1 MDTII
6 HLLEGEEEISALLT
20 DIPNRNHGMYKVTF
34 ESGYENLFFTDVE
47 TGKWIEEDLG
57 FTQLAEQI
65 GEEVRK
71 FCPSLFHVPKIL
83 TWHKEYTNKKL
94 MLFGF
99 FNFAK
104 GSTKMYEI
112 YNGNKKYMYT
122 LLETENDE
130 WQILG
135 SNTEGLENI
144 DNYFLRNV
152 IQILPYYT
160 SV

>member
-1 MDTII
+1 MNTII

-20 DIPNRNHGMYKVTF
+20 EIPNRNHSMYKVTF

-47 TGKWIEEDLG
+47 TGKWVEEDLG
-57 FTQLAEQI
+57 FTPLAEQI

-71 FCPSLFHVPKIL
+71 FSTNLFHVPKIL
-83 TWHKEYTNKKL
+83 TWHKQYTNKKL

-104 GSTKMYEI
+104 GNIKMYEI

-122 LLETENDE
+122 LMEMDNDE
-130 WQILG
+130 WQMLG
-135 SNTEGLENI
+135 NNNESFKNI
-144 DNYFLRNV
+144 DHVFLRHI

-160 SV
+160 HV